1 MSFVWSSVKNNPK
14 ISDIISEMVAFLEKT
29 PGKIRKPDA
38 PTGLS
43 VTANR
48 SYKIAILFFLINT
61 PYSRTV
67 KFII

>member
-14 ISDIISEMVAFLEKT
+14 ISDIISEMVAILEMT
-29 PGKIRKPDA
+29 SGEIRKPDA
-38 PTGLS
+38 TKGLS

-48 SYKIAILFFLINT
+48 SYKVAMLFFLINT
-61 PYSRTV
+61 EYSRTV

>member
-14 ISDIISEMVAFLEKT
+14 ISDIMSEMVAILEKT
-29 PGKIRKPDA
+29 SREVRKPDA
-38 PTGLS
+38 PMGLS

-48 SYKIAILFFLINT
+48 SYKVAMLFFLINT
-61 PYSRTV
+61 LYSRTV